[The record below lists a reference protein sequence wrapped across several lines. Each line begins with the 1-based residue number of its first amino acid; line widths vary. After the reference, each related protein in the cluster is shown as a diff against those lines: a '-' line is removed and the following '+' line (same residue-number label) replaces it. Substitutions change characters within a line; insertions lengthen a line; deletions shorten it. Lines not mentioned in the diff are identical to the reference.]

1 MRTLLL
7 LGVLLVAPILF
18 GAIPWKP
25 LQQAFPFLPGVAGQQ
40 FTQTTEQLEV
50 AAAASGPGIVDLS
63 AWAGYGVLIA
73 WIVVILGAAAVLLK
87 RRDA

>member
-1 MRTLLL
+1 M
-7 LGVLLVAPILF
+7 APILF
-18 GAIPWKP
+18 SAIPWKP
-25 LQQAFPFLPGVAGQQ
+25 LQQVFPFLPGVAGQQ

-50 AAAASGPGIVDLS
+50 AAASSGPGVVDLT

-73 WIVVILGAAAVLLK
+73 WIVLILGVAAVLLK